1 MANALEQRK
10 ASVTIRGVFFDYDGV
25 LTTDKTGSLTTCRH
39 LSLRTGIEL
48 DVLANVLHRFNPD
61 LSVGK
66 RSYTEIWP
74 DVCSMLGRRVPLE
87 LLAEAF
93 ESTPRNLPMFA
104 LADELRR
111 SCVVG
116 IITDNKKDRMDHLRK
131 AQQLDEL
138 FSPIVVSAE
147 VGYTKEDAQ
156 IFETALARSGLP
168 ASSCVFIDNS
178 RANLV
183 RPQALGMH
191 AIHFDDDSNDVAA
204 LRRSLAADYGLLVAA
219 VA

>member
-1 MANALEQRK
+1 MRK
-10 ASVTIRGVFFDYDGV
+10 ASVPIKGVFFDYDGV

-39 LSLRTGIEL
+39 LSSRTGIEL
-48 DVLANVLHRFNPD
+48 NVLANVLHSFNPD

-74 DVCSMLGRRVPLE
+74 EVCSMLGQRVPLE

-93 ESTPRNLPMFA
+93 ESTPKNAPMFA
-104 LADELRR
+104 LANELRR
-111 SCVVG
+111 SSVVG

-131 AQQLDEL
+131 VQRLDEL

-156 IFETALARSGLP
+156 IFETALAGCGLP
-168 ASSCVFIDNS
+168 ASSCLFIDNS
-178 RANLV
+178 RANLL

-191 AIHFDDDSNDVAA
+191 TIHFDDESKDVAG
-204 LRRSLAADYGLLVAA
+204 LRRSLTEVYGLLVEADA
-219 VA
+219 

>member
-1 MANALEQRK
+1 MVPIN
-10 ASVTIRGVFFDYDGV
+10 GVFFDYDGV

-39 LSLRTGIEL
+39 LSSRTGIEL
-48 DVLANVLHRFNPD
+48 NVLANVLRRFNPD

-66 RSYTEIWP
+66 RSYTEVWP
-74 DVCSMLGRRVPLE
+74 EVCSMLGQLVPLE

-93 ESTPRNLPMFA
+93 ESTPKNAPMFA
-104 LADELRR
+104 IANELRR

-131 AQQLDEL
+131 VQQLDEL

-147 VGYTKEDAQ
+147 VGSTKDDAQ
-156 IFETALARSGLP
+156 IFETALARCGLP
-168 ASSCVFIDNS
+168 ASSCLFIDNS
-178 RANLV
+178 RANLL

-191 AIHFDDDSNDVAA
+191 TLHFDDESKDIAG
-204 LRRSLAADYGLLVAA
+204 LRRSLTEVYGLLVEADA
-219 VA
+219 

>member
-1 MANALEQRK
+1 VKTPELRK
-10 ASVTIRGVFFDYDGV
+10 TAVPIKGVFFDYDGV

-48 DVLANVLHRFNPD
+48 NVLTNVLHGFNPD

-66 RSYTEIWP
+66 RSYAEIWP
-74 DVCSMLGRRVPLE
+74 EVCRMLGQRVPLE

-93 ESTPRNLPMFA
+93 ESTPKNAPMIA
-104 LADELRR
+104 LAKELRR

-116 IITDNKKDRMDHLRK
+116 IITDNKKDRMDHLRR
-131 AQQLDEL
+131 AQRLDEL

-147 VGYTKEDAQ
+147 VGCTKEDAR

-168 ASSCVFIDNS
+168 ASSCLFIDNS
-178 RANLV
+178 RANLL

-191 AIHFDDDSNDVAA
+191 TIHFDDDSNDVAG
-204 LRRSLAADYGLLVAA
+204 LRRSLTEVYGVLVEADA
-219 VA
+219 